1 MKIVAFTDDQMV
13 TLLEYLESQFESGY
27 TLEDVI
33 EGIKDGTIT
42 RSAVADADKIAG

>member
-1 MKIVAFTDDQMV
+1 MKIIAFTDDQLM
-13 TLLEYLESQFESGY
+13 TLLEYLETQAEAGY

-42 RSAVADADKIAG
+42 RSVIADTNTIAS